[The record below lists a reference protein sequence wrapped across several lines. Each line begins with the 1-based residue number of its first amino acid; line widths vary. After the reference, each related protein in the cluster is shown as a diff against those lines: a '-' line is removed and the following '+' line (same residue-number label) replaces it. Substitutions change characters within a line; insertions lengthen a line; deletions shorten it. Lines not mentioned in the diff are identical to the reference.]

1 MRIVDTP
8 YGRGQVK
15 GRNIVTAGGV
25 KTVRL
30 LVNIL
35 RKDWRA
41 DVMAWPYGDDT
52 SISGWLD
59 EGDTTP
65 ATRDNVIK

>member
-35 RKDWRA
+35 RADWRPVG
-41 DVMAWPYGDDT
+41 DVWRGDNSPSA
-52 SISGWLD
+52 SIWVD
-59 EGDTTP
+59 ESEVKD
-65 ATRDNVIK
+65 D